1 MGIFFGWIIFSL
13 IVGAIGSNRKIGFW
27 GAFFLS
33 LILSPVIGLI
43 IALVSKDKDDE
54 EYKQKL
60 LHTQQRQ
67 QETLSNLESSV
78 NKRSL
83 SEELEKIK
91 KMKDEGLLSDEEFQ
105 KAKEKI
111 LSSN

>member
-13 IVGAIGSNRKIGFW
+13 VVGAIGSNRKIGFW

-60 LHTQQRQ
+60 LHTQQKQ